1 MREEQTALPS
11 ALGAANAR
19 NIGRMLFRGAYNLE
33 VYGADLMPR
42 HGRLIVA
49 ANHLGFLDGA
59 LLCSSSPRPIHLLAK
74 SEMFVPPM
82 DKLMIGTGQIPV
94 DYESPD
100 RDAIDR
106 AMAVL
111 SAERA
116 LGIFP
121 EAHRGV
127 GDVSRIRHGVAYLA
141 TRSRAPIVPV
151 ALLGTRLTGM
161 TKNSLPPLRSRMVV
175 VFGAPFTPDA
185 PGDLDT
191 RSALA
196 SVGEGIRQRLSDHV
210 RDALASTGM
219 QLPDDDTSLETIANL
234 QSGVRP

>member
-1 MREEQTALPS
+1 MQEADTALPS
-11 ALGAANAR
+11 AVGAANAR
-19 NIGRMLFRGAYNLE
+19 NIGRMLFRGAYNLD
-33 VYGADLMPR
+33 VHGAELVPLR
-42 HGRLIVA
+42 GRLIVA

-59 LLCSSSPRPIHLLAK
+59 LLCSSAPRPVHLLAK

-82 DKLMIGTGQIPV
+82 DKLMVGTGQIPV
-94 DYESPD
+94 DYESAD

-111 SAERA
+111 LAERA

-127 GDVSRIRHGVAYLA
+127 GDVARIRHGVAYLQ

-161 TKNSLPPLRSRMVV
+161 TKNSLPAFRSRMVV
-175 VFGAPFTPDA
+175 VFGAPFVPDT

-196 SVGEGIRQRLSDHV
+196 SVGESVRQRLADHV
-210 RDALASTGM
+210 ASALARTGM
-219 QLPDDDTSLETIANL
+219 ELPDDDTSLETIAKL
-234 QSGVRP
+234 KSGARQ